1 MSYTVN
7 GAEFDSEP
15 RPGQCLRTF
24 VRALG
29 FHGVKK
35 GCDAGDCGA
44 CTVWLDGLP
53 VHSCITPAIRAQG
66 HEVTTI
72 EGLGTP
78 DNLHPMQRQFR
89 DAPGFQCGFC
99 TAGMI
104 MTAATFTDD
113 QKQDL
118 PRAFKGNL
126 CRCTGYRA
134 IEDAV
139 NGVVGIEAAK
149 PGEAVGTSV
158 GAPAATGVVTGTVEF
173 TMDTE
178 MEGMLHLKVLHS
190 PHAHAR
196 IVAIDKSA
204 ALAVPAVVRVY
215 TFEDVPKKRYSTAIH
230 TDHLVDPDDTYMLD
244 NVVRFV
250 GQRVVAVLAESISA
264 AEEGCRAVVVEYEML
279 PAVFDP
285 EEAMTDGAPQ
295 LHTYDDPFAHDKK
308 RNILLELHGE
318 IGDVEAG
325 FAEADVIHQAT
336 YFSPRVQHAHLETHG
351 SIAWMENGRLNVR
364 TASQSPSI
372 AKLKLAHLFSL
383 RPDQLRVF
391 CKRVGGGFGGKQEL
405 ISEDLPALATLD
417 TGRPVSWE
425 FSRTEEFTTASPR
438 HPMKVTVK
446 LGAKADGTLT
456 AFQYRNVSN
465 TGAYGNHGGETL
477 FAAAA
482 AIALYRCPTKKFDGW
497 SVYTNTVPSGALR
510 GYGMTQPGYAV
521 ECAIHELAVKLGMD
535 PAALRRHNVVRPGD
549 RLLAIGDHADDV
561 EFTEDGIT
569 ECIDLVDEA
578 LRCDNSGGDLGDDW
592 LVGAGAATSL
602 HETAPPTDHISDAW
616 ATLGDDGTYEIAVG
630 TVEFGEGTSTVHVQ
644 IAATN
649 LGTTPSRIR
658 LVQSD
663 TDRTG
668 FDTGAFASAGMFVAG
683 NAVNYA
689 SSALRK
695 RMLGFAAAHVGV
707 DVADCSMDDD
717 GIVCA
722 DTRLTLAELLEAGRA
737 RGVRFAEARK
747 AFGSPRSVTSNTHGF
762 RIAVHRVTGE
772 IRVLYSVHAADA
784 GVVINHAQAHGQVE
798 GGVAMGLGF
807 ALTEN
812 FHVDAAGVMVNPN
825 LRNYRIPTFA
835 DVPRTEILWV
845 KSSDSVGPMKAK
857 GMAECCINPIA
868 PALAN
873 ALEDATGVRFRDLP
887 FSPERIYERIYV
899 RHGAATPAER
909 GVDGALEPERAR

>member
-7 GAEFDSEP
+7 GETFDAEPD
-15 RPGQCLRTF
+15 PGQCLRTF
-24 VRALG
+24 VRSLG
-29 FHGVKK
+29 AFGVKK

-44 CTVWLDGLP
+44 CTVWLDGSP
-53 VHSCITPAIRAQG
+53 VHSCITPAFRADG
-66 HEVTTI
+66 REVTTI

-78 DNLHPMQRQFR
+78 QDLHPMQKQFR
-89 DAPGFQCGFC
+89 EAPGFQCGFC

-104 MTAATFTDD
+104 MTAATFTEE
-113 QKQDL
+113 QKRDL
-118 PRAFKGNL
+118 PRALKGNL

-139 NGVVGIEAAK
+139 NGVSAIEEAK
-149 PGEAVGTSV
+149 PGAAVGASV
-158 GAPAATGVVTGTVEF
+158 GAPGATGVVTGTVEF

-204 ALAVPAVVRVY
+204 ALAVPGVHRVY
-215 TFEDVPKKRYSTAIH
+215 TWEDVPRKRYSTAIH

-244 NVVRFV
+244 DVVRFA
-250 GQRVVAVLAESISA
+250 GQRVVAVLADSVRA
-264 AEEGCRAVVVEYEML
+264 ADEGARLVVVDYEVL

-285 EEAMTDGAPQ
+285 EEAMADGAPR
-295 LHTYDDPFAHDKK
+295 LHSYDDPFAHDMDH
-308 RNILLELHGE
+308 NILLELHGE
-318 IGDVEAG
+318 IGDLEAG
-325 FAEADVIHQAT
+325 FAEADVIHEAT

-351 SIAWMENGRLNVR
+351 TIAWMENGRLNVR
-364 TASQSPSI
+364 TASQSPSV
-372 AKLKLAHLFSL
+372 AKLKLSHLFNL

-391 CKRVGGGFGGKQEL
+391 CTRVGGGFGGKQEL
-405 ISEDLPALATLD
+405 VSEDLPVLATLD

-425 FSRTEEFTTASPR
+425 FTREEEFTTASPR
-438 HPMKVTVK
+438 HPMKITVR

-456 AFQYRNVSN
+456 AFDYRNVSN

-477 FAAAA
+477 FAAGA
-482 AIALYRCPTKKFDGW
+482 AIALYRCPNKKFDAW

-521 ECAIHELAVKLGMD
+521 ECAIHELAVKLGID
-535 PAALRRHNVVRPGD
+535 PSEMRRRNVVRPGD
-549 RLLAIGDHADDV
+549 ALLALAEHADDV

-569 ECIDLVDEA
+569 ECINLVDEA
-578 LRCDNSGGDLGDDW
+578 LRLDDSGSELGPEW

-602 HETAPPTDHISDAW
+602 HETAPPTEHISNAL
-616 ATLGDDGTYEIAVG
+616 ATLRDDGTYEIAVG

-649 LGTTPSRIR
+649 LGTTPARIH

-663 TDRTG
+663 TDKTG

-683 NAVNYA
+683 NAVNHA
-689 SSALRK
+689 STALRN
-695 RMLGFAAAHVGV
+695 RILAFAASTTGV
-707 DVADCSMDDD
+707 DVADCAMDDD
-717 GIVCA
+717 GVVCGA
-722 DTRLTLAELLEAGRA
+722 DRLTISELLEAARG
-737 RGVRFAEARK
+737 RGVRLTESRK
-747 AFGSPRSVTSNTHGF
+747 AYGSPRSVTSNSHGF

-772 IRVLYSVHAADA
+772 IRILYSVHATDA
-784 GVVINHAQAHGQVE
+784 GVIINPAQVRGQVD
-798 GGVAMGLGF
+798 GGVAMGIGF

-812 FHVDAAGVMVNPN
+812 FHVDDKGVMVNPS
-825 LRNYRIPTFA
+825 LRNYRIPTYA
-835 DVPRTEILWV
+835 DVPHTELFFV
-845 KSSDSVGPMKAK
+845 ESTDSLGPMKAK
-857 GMAECCINPIA
+857 GMAECCINPVA

-873 ALEDATGVRFRDLP
+873 ALEDATGVRYRELP
-887 FSPERIYERIYV
+887 FTPERIYSRLPSKLPTFT
-899 RHGAATPAER
+899 A
-909 GVDGALEPERAR
+909 